1 MHNTFFKIY
10 ICIGYYYMIL
20 ISTKQQSK
28 KTTIK
33 KNNNQKSSIM
43 KNSILI
49 LGIALVSLSNV
60 CKASNTINS
69 QVATYQAIVCLNEN
83 DTITS
88 NEKIAIAKPEL
99 TMDSETFNPETV
111 IGFNTKTVNEI
122 ITENDKL
129 TENTTSDEI
138 EFIVFE
144 DSIKDI
150 IAQSNLIIENTVS
163 NDAYP
168 LSIENT
174 IESEI
179 AQLEMMIESSVSDEV
194 SPLNFKEINKNT
206 LLQTNLNT
214 KTYVGMN

>member
-1 MHNTFFKIY
+1 
-10 ICIGYYYMIL
+10 
-20 ISTKQQSK
+20 
-28 KTTIK
+28 
-33 KNNNQKSSIM
+33 M

-144 DSIKDI
+144 DSLKDI

-206 LLQTNLNT
+206 LLPTNLNT